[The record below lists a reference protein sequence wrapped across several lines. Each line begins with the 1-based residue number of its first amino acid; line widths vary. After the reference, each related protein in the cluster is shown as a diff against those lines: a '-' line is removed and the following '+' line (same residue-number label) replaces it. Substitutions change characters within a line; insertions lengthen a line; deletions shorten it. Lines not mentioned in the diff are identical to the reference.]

1 MSSALIITAS
11 SLFFLLSFS
20 AFLFIF
26 IILRRMVSRYQEKY
40 YGRVY
45 RVIEKDIL
53 EVIASTEPER
63 PLQVAYKYRSHPAV
77 LTKVLLDYGD
87 LLLGQAKK
95 RLTIIFNHVL
105 KDKCLKGLSS
115 RRTIRR
121 LKSARLFIIFFEP
134 AESDYLFKLLN
145 DKPSVKL
152 TAITALSR
160 IPNLATLHFVF
171 KAFEQDNGSAVT
183 SYFNVMFGI
192 GNRIELLVKL
202 YLKKPL
208 PPEKLALLIELVGAI
223 PLRSLYEDITV
234 FADHPDK
241 EVRIR
246 VARALG
252 KLLIPDS
259 VNILVALASDEAW
272 EVKAQALTSLGK
284 LGNRAT
290 LDILAKSLFSPYWYV
305 RYNAGYGLANMGEE
319 GINRLKDIAVQKQ
332 DRYASDMSHMVLGDL
347 IYLEEA
353 A

>member
-1 MSSALIITAS
+1 
-11 SLFFLLSFS
+11 
-20 AFLFIF
+20 
-26 IILRRMVSRYQEKY
+26 
-40 YGRVY
+40 
-45 RVIEKDIL
+45 
-53 EVIASTEPER
+53 
-63 PLQVAYKYRSHPAV
+63 
-77 LTKVLLDYGD
+77 
-87 LLLGQAKK
+87 
-95 RLTIIFNHVL
+95 
-105 KDKCLKGLSS
+105 
-115 RRTIRR
+115 
-121 LKSARLFIIFFEP
+121 
-134 AESDYLFKLLN
+134 
-145 DKPSVKL
+145 
-152 TAITALSR
+152 
-160 IPNLATLHFVF
+160 
-171 KAFEQDNGSAVT
+171 VT